1 MIERMNPE
9 AQKARSAPVDRRT
22 AWKIVASVVVVV
34 GSVSTLLYAS
44 MKEEIQL
51 WKSPDELVGAPKDYE
66 GKRLNVGGHVLSLN
80 ANRSSLEYSFEIESR
95 PPRPHAVLKARYRG
109 VVPDTFK
116 SGAEVVATGKIN
128 PEGVLVAETIMAKC
142 PSKYEAKG
150 GPAIGSGQGAG
161 AGYGAEKKY

>member
-1 MIERMNPE
+1 MIERMKNAE
-9 AQKARSAPVDRRT
+9 AGSPPVDRRT
-22 AWKIVASVVVVV
+22 AWKIVLTVLVVV

-44 MKEEIQL
+44 MKEEISL
-51 WKSPDELVGAPKDYE
+51 WKSPDELVGGAGKALE

-80 ANRSSLEYSFEIESR
+80 ANRSSLEYDFVIESR
-95 PPRPHAVLKARYRG
+95 PPRPHAVMKARYRG

-150 GPAIGSGQGAG
+150 TAAIGSGSGPG
-161 AGYGAEKKY
+161 DKKY